1 MPTEQLTRSTNDRT
15 SSTEA
20 SELVSHYDARRES
33 LRAEIDEDLGR
44 ATSFTNRLRRT
55 DRRYGLTST
64 ALGGAA
70 GVVAG
75 LPAATGVAPGGW
87 QFTCVVVALIAFGG
101 TLVGAL
107 RQHVSEPD
115 VVAKANE
122 RVGKLRSLRLDTV
135 SSRFDVESIGERY
148 QQVLAEYSDLPH

>member
-1 MPTEQLTRSTNDRT
+1 MTTEQLTRSATHRT

-20 SELVSHYDARRES
+20 SELVSNYDAGASRCGRRS
-33 LRAEIDEDLGR
+33 TEDLGR

-122 RVGKLRSLRLDTV
+122 HVGKLRSLRLDTV
-135 SSRFDVESIGERY
+135 SPRFDVESIGERY
-148 QQVLAEYSDLPH
+148 QHVLAEYSDLPR

>member
-1 MPTEQLTRSTNDRT
+1 MPTEQLIRT
-15 SSTEA
+15 ADHLIPSAETSQ
-20 SELVSHYDARRES
+20 LVNHYDARRES
-33 LRAEIDEDLGR
+33 LRAAIDDDLGR
-44 ATSFTNRLRRT
+44 ATSFSNRLRRT

-115 VVAKANE
+115 IVAKANE
-122 RVGKLRSLRLDTV
+122 RVGKLRSLRIDTV
-135 SSRFDVESIGERY
+135 TPGFDVETVSGRH
-148 QQVLAEYSDLPH
+148 QQVMAEYCDLPH